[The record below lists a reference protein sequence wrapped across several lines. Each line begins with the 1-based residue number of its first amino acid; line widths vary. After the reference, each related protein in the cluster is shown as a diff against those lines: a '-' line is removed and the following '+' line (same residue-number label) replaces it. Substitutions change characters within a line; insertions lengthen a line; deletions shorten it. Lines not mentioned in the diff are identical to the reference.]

1 LRLITMTV
9 ADLCGRIGRRLAIA
23 VTIGADP
30 TLSTRPAGSRWPT
43 PGHFS

>member
-23 VTIGADP
+23 VTIDADP
-30 TLSTRPAGSRWPT
+30 YTFDKTGGVALTDAWP
-43 PGHFS
+43 FL